1 MSFEEYRNN
10 MLKFV
15 NLLLHSD
22 KKYDKNFVEKIQNKI
37 IKLKE
42 KYPEL
47 EIQYRRWCW
56 KDLDKAFYP

>member
-1 MSFEEYRNN
+1 

-15 NLLLHSD
+15 DLLLHSD
-22 KKYDKNFVEKIQNKI
+22 KKYDKIFVEKIQNKR

-47 EIQYRRWCW
+47 EVQYRKWCW